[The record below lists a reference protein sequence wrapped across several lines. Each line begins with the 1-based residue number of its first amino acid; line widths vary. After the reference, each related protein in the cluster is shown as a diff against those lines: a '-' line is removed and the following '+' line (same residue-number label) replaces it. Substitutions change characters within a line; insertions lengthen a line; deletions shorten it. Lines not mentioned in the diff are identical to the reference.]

1 VKRSLALA
9 GALLTLAGAFLTLA
23 GCGSSASPDDPAASP
38 SKPLWSMAP
47 VVGNACEHV
56 DQTLVAKMVG
66 QPSVKGTS
74 QARPSPLQAAPAAH
88 SCWFKLATGVDFVVG
103 IGPIPMA
110 YAIPGAE
117 EAMSEMR
124 GAGAGDPGAKVD
136 GAGDLAYY
144 SNTDGLFVF
153 NAVQGDGVR
162 WYGVTIEGDD
172 PTPDHWYFGKV
183 TQEDLVTLAKG
194 CLAGL

>member
-1 VKRSLALA
+1 MKRFLALA
-9 GALLTLAGAFLTLA
+9 GALLTLS
-23 GCGSSASPDDPAASP
+23 GCGSSSSPGDPAATP

-47 VVGNACEHV
+47 VVDNACKHV
-56 DQTLVAKMVG
+56 DQALVAMMVG
-66 QPSVKGTS
+66 QPSITGTP
-74 QARPSPLQAAPAAH
+74 QAKPAPLQAAPAAH
-88 SCWFKLATGVDFVVG
+88 SCWFTLASDVDFVVG

-124 GAGAGDPGAKVD
+124 GAGAADPGTKVD
-136 GAGDLAYY
+136 GAGNLAYY
-144 SNTDGLFVF
+144 SNGNGLFVF

-172 PTPDHWYFGKV
+172 PTPDHRYFGKV
-183 TQEDLVTLAKG
+183 TPEDLVTLAKG